1 MTKTLNETKRASVAF
16 ALSIGAGV
24 IALIIGLVLGGGA
37 AAVEL
42 ADPGAVVRY
51 GQPIAKLILNFSM
64 AVSIGSLVFAAFALP
79 DSKDSNSL
87 LSKALDLAAW
97 SAVVWA
103 LAGAANFLFTY
114 LYVSGSAISFEQ
126 SFGES
131 LWMFATSIE
140 MGISLALNVAAAVA
154 VSVLALMFRSL
165 TATALLAALGLAALV
180 PLALIGHA
188 AGTAGHAMAVNS
200 IGLHL
205 VAVVIWVGGLVA
217 LFAVRGNSAAESA
230 LYTKRYS
237 TLALVGFVLIS
248 ISGVFNATVRITK
261 VEMLFSNYGLLLVLK
276 VGALVCLACW
286 VRCIEPT

>member
-1 MTKTLNETKRASVAF
+1 MTQTLNETKRASVAF

-64 AVSIGSLVFAAFALP
+64 AVSVGTLVFAAFALP
-79 DSKDSNSL
+79 AAKDNTKTPML
-87 LSKALDLAAW
+87 ARALDLAAW

-103 LAGAANFLFTY
+103 LTGAMNFLMTY

-154 VSVLALMFRSL
+154 VSVLALML
-165 TATALLAALGLAALV
+165 
-180 PLALIGHA
+180 
-188 AGTAGHAMAVNS
+188 
-200 IGLHL
+200 
-205 VAVVIWVGGLVA
+205 
-217 LFAVRGNSAAESA
+217 
-230 LYTKRYS
+230 
-237 TLALVGFVLIS
+237 
-248 ISGVFNATVRITK
+248 
-261 VEMLFSNYGLLLVLK
+261 
-276 VGALVCLACW
+276 
-286 VRCIEPT
+286 